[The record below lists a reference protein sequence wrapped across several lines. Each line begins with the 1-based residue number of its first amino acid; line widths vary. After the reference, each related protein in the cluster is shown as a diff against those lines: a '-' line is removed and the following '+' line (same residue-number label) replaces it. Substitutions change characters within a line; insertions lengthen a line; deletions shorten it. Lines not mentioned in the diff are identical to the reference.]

1 MGVCGNIGGRLFG
14 ARFGGIYIKVIK
26 RFSDLKTQ
34 ARLASQ
40 ARMALINNIESWS
53 PNLMRK
59 KPY

>member
-26 RFSDLKTQ
+26 QFSDLKTQ
-34 ARLASQ
+34 ASQ

-53 PNLMRK
+53 PNSMRK